1 MTPIVGEG
9 GLFLFM
15 EPTSPKGHD
24 IARRGT
30 PDVRARAVR
39 AASDAPR
46 DRCVLFE
53 LQVAEARCNGY
64 GDVVLPEPRLWRAPD
79 PSP

>member
-1 MTPIVGEG
+1 VTPVVGDG

-24 IARRGT
+24 IARRGAYALHCLV
-30 PDVRARAVR
+30 PDATGPGGEFSVRGHG
-39 AASDAPR
+39 R
-46 DRCVLFE
+46 D
-53 LQVAEARCNGY
+53 
-64 GDVVLPEPRLWRAPD
+64 PD